1 MTNFEFRNPAPEEG
15 FCGIQMTDRDGQIFI
30 RILIPS
36 QEVKFPDPGRRV
48 RKLLCKYMYRRDS
61 SSVYD
66 PVFLHDP

>member
-1 MTNFEFRNPAPEEG
+1 VSRGERRTGALPVSG
-15 FCGIQMTDRDGQIFI
+15 SRDGQIFI